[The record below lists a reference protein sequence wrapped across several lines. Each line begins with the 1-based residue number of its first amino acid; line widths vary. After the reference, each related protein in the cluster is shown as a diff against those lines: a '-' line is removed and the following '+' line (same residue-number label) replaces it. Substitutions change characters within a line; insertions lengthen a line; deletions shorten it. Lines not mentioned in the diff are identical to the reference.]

1 MDCNLPDFL
10 FTKLYKTLLK
20 NSIVC
25 YYVVVKGER
34 NMSKNKDNNEI
45 KFDKRNYRK
54 HGERNR
60 QLIHN
65 SLKDLGTGRSIVID
79 KDGEII
85 AGNGVYAEAQSLKI
99 PTKIVET
106 DGSELIVVKRTDLST
121 DDDKRKQL
129 AVLDNSTSDSSEF
142 DLALLKEDFSMDDL
156 QDFGV
161 YNIPDEFATDI
172 PTSTLPAGKATVEE
186 IVENLPEELRE
197 TKLEPEALEEII
209 STYKT
214 NRERI
219 IITYPEDKKAEVIR
233 ILGVKELSKIVYTIE
248 EITGVE
254 QSD

>member
-1 MDCNLPDFL
+1 
-10 FTKLYKTLLK
+10 
-20 NSIVC
+20 
-25 YYVVVKGER
+25 
-34 NMSKNKDNNEI
+34 MSKNKDNNEI

-54 HGERNR
+54 HSERNR
-60 QLIHN
+60 KLIHN

-85 AGNGVYAEAQSLKI
+85 AGNGVYAEAQSLNI

-106 DGSELIVVKRTDLST
+106 DGSELIVVKRTDLAT

-156 QDFGV
+156 VDFGV
-161 YNIPDEFATDI
+161 YNIPEEFATDI
-172 PTSTLPAGKATVEE
+172 PTNNLPAGKATVEE

-209 STYKT
+209 STYKG

-219 IITYPEDKKAEVIR
+219 IITYPEDRKAEI
-233 ILGVKELSKIVYTIE
+233 INMLGLKELSKIVYTIE
-248 EITGVE
+248 ELTGV
-254 QSD
+254 DKNA

>member
-1 MDCNLPDFL
+1 
-10 FTKLYKTLLK
+10 
-20 NSIVC
+20 
-25 YYVVVKGER
+25 
-34 NMSKNKDNNEI
+34 MSKNKDNNEI

-60 QLIHN
+60 RLIHN

-85 AGNGVYAEAQSLKI
+85 AGNGVYAEAQSLNI

-156 QDFGV
+156 QEFGV

-172 PTSTLPAGKATVEE
+172 PTTTMPAGKATVEE
-186 IVENLPEELRE
+186 IVENLPDELRE

-219 IITYPEDKKAEVIR
+219 IITYPEDKKAEVTR
-233 ILGVKELSKIVYTIE
+233 ILGLKELSKIVYTIE
-248 EITGVE
+248 EIIENG
-254 QSD
+254 QNS